1 MSHVFP
7 RFTGIE
13 LPVAVRGDGP
23 YIIDRDGKRY
33 LDACGGA
40 GISCLGHSEPDVVKA
55 IQEQAAQLPFA
66 YTIFYTTEAAE
77 ALADDLASDA
87 PAGLTRV
94 FYGSGGSEQMDGTL
108 KMARQYFVDLGQPRR
123 TRFIA
128 RRQSY
133 HGNTMGALSVGGHVA
148 RRALYEPL
156 LSQAE
161 HISPCYA
168 YRGQRGDESE
178 EAYGLRVA
186 NELEE
191 TLLGVGP
198 KTVIAFVAETVVGAT
213 AGCVPAV
220 PGYFKRI
227 REICNRYGILL
238 IADEVLCGLGRTG
251 ARYSVEQEGVA
262 PDLLVMAKGLGAGYQ
277 PVSAT
282 LVSDKIYQTISE
294 TRGFFQHGHSYQAH
308 ATACAAALAVQRV
321 IREQNLI
328 ANVRAQG
335 ELLMRMLRERFGD
348 HPHIGD
354 IRGRGLMI
362 GLELV
367 KDRETKETFDPTRNL
382 FAQILFAG
390 MENGL
395 MCYPGTGTADG
406 ARGDHI
412 MLAPPFNITSAHVEE
427 IVDKL
432 ATTLDAVFK

>member
-7 RFTGIE
+7 RFTGIK
-13 LPVAVRGDGP
+13 LPVAVKGDGP

-40 GISCLGHSEPDVVKA
+40 AISCLGHSEPAVIRA
-55 IQEQAAQLPFA
+55 IQEQVAQLPFA
-66 YTIFYTTEAAE
+66 YSFFYTTEAAE

-87 PAGLTRV
+87 PTGLTRV

-108 KMARQYFVDLGQPRR
+108 KMARQYFVDRGEPRR
-123 TRFIA
+123 ARFIA

-133 HGNTMGALSVGGHVA
+133 HGNTLGSLGVSGHRM
-148 RRALYEPL
+148 RRALYEPM
-156 LSQAE
+156 LSEAE

-168 YRGQRGDESE
+168 YRGRREDESE
-178 EAYGLRVA
+178 DAYGQRVA
-186 NELEE
+186 NELEAA
-191 TLLGVGP
+191 LHRVGP
-198 KTVIAFVAETVVGAT
+198 ETVIAFVAETVVGAA

-227 REICNRYGILL
+227 RELCDTYGILL

-251 ARYSVEQEGVA
+251 SRYAIEREGIA

-277 PVSAT
+277 PISAT
-282 LVSDKIYQTISE
+282 LVADKIFRTIRDA
-294 TRGFFQHGHSYQAH
+294 RGTFVHGHSYQAH
-308 ATACAAALAVQRV
+308 ATACAAALAVQKV
-321 IREQNLI
+321 IREQDLV
-328 ANVRAQG
+328 ANVRTQG
-335 ELLMRMLRERFGD
+335 GLLMQLLRERFHE
-348 HPHIGD
+348 HPHVGD

-367 KDRETKETFDPTRNL
+367 QDRATKEPFDPARNL
-382 FAQILFAG
+382 FQAILFAG
-390 MENGL
+390 MEHGL
-395 MCYPGTGTADG
+395 MCYPGHGTADG

-412 MLAPPFNITSAHVEE
+412 MLAPPFNITTAHVEE

-432 ATTLDAVFK
+432 AGTLRAVFT